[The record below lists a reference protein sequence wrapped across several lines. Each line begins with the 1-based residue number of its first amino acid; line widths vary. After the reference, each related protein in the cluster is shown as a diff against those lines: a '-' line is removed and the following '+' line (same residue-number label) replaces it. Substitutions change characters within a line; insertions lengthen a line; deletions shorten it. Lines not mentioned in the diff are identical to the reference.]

1 MNIVIINND
10 QVFYIIFIIIYI
22 IIILW
27 TRQFFLLLIGSILLH
42 DIVRLYEYIYT
53 YMCSLKRRCIII
65 PALMYRGSSSG
76 VGRRQDEGGLSWH
89 RYRSQIDSLFR
100 EAPLPPRVLQRRG
113 HRARLQ
119 LSFQLT
125 SGGCDRF
132 AMLVHPLPTLLFP
145 SLSLFLFYRG
155 HLLLFPFKSP
165 FTCFASSSLF
175 LSSPP
180 SPSSS
185 LTRPS
190 HPSSQVCIVRPARA
204 RPATADFVEPVPNR
218 FVRASLA
225 RSACDGER
233 ASSDLTGIRR
243 ESTREKS
250 GRALIRGAIRDTW
263 YALTHTRAPWFL
275 TDPGRI
281 PLSSNHPRVN
291 HSRRWWEKS
300 ECLANVFHGVSRGT
314 FAGRQNVRY

>member
-180 SPSSS
+180 P
-185 LTRPS
+185 P
-190 HPSSQVCIVRPARA
+190 PP
-204 RPATADFVEPVPNR
+204 P
-218 FVRASLA
+218 SLA
-225 RSACDGER
+225 RLTPPRKFALFVPR
-233 ASSDLTGIRR
+233 AH
-243 ESTREKS
+243 
-250 GRALIRGAIRDTW
+250 GRQRPTSLNQFRTV
-263 YALTHTRAPWFL
+263 LFAPLW
-275 TDPGRI
+275 
-281 PLSSNHPRVN
+281 HVPRVTAN
-291 HSRRWWEKS
+291 ARRATW
-300 ECLANVFHGVSRGT
+300 RG
-314 FAGRQNVRY
+314 

>member
-1 MNIVIINND
+1 MISS
-10 QVFYIIFIIIYI
+10 FILFLLSYI

-53 YMCSLKRRCIII
+53 VCSLKRRCIII

-76 VGRRQDEGGLSWH
+76 VGRRQDEGTHGTVIARKSTRFSVKRRCRRAFCNVEVTAPGCSWASSW
-89 RYRSQIDSLFR
+89 RAEAATGSPCSSTPSPLF
-100 EAPLPPRVLQRRG
+100 
-113 HRARLQ
+113 
-119 LSFQLT
+119 
-125 SGGCDRF
+125 C
-132 AMLVHPLPTLLFP
+132 FP
-145 SLSLFLFYRG
+145 HSLSSFFIAVTSSF
-155 HLLLFPFKSP
+155 FPLNRLSR
-165 FTCFASSSLF
+165 ASRRRPS
-175 LSSPP
+175 SSPP
-180 SPSSS
+180 PSSSSS